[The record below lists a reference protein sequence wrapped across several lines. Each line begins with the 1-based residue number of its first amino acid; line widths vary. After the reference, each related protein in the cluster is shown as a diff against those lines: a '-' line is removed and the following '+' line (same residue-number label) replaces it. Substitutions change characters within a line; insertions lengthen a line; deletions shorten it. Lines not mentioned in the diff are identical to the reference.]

1 MTVISDLEQ
10 DWATWHAARERDL
23 DTDYGWLSIVGF
35 DWLPTSPVALAGLPG
50 IWWADD
56 QRAHVTAD
64 GQLTLSGEPVNGT
77 VSASVAEAGSLSW
90 LLYGDRLVELVLR
103 GGRYAVRQRDP
114 GAATRRDFTGV
125 PTYPLDDGWV
135 VTGYFTPRATP
146 ERVEVSTARE
156 DLRQYVTAVGA
167 VHVALGGTAYELVA
181 TAAGDGRLNLS
192 FHDKT
197 NGEETAPWR
206 TVTTGPVARDG
217 SVLIDFNRTINL
229 PFAFTAYGTC
239 PAPVA
244 GNRLGLPVTAGE
256 KKLR

>member
-10 DWATWHAARERDL
+10 DWQTWHAAREQDL
-23 DTDYGWLSIVGF
+23 DTDYGWLSIAAF
-35 DWLPTSPVALAGLPG
+35 DWLPAAPTALHGLPG
-50 IWWADD
+50 KWWADGE
-56 QRAHVTAD
+56 RAHVRAD
-64 GQLTLSGEPVNGT
+64 GELTLGGEPVHGET
-77 VSASVAEAGSLSW
+77 SASVAEAGSLSW
-90 LLYGDRLVELVLR
+90 LLYGDRLAELVLR

-114 GAATRRDFTGV
+114 RTATRRDFTGV
-125 PTYPLDDGWV
+125 PTYPVNPDWV
-135 VTGYFTPRATP
+135 VRGYYTPYATPRK
-146 ERVEVSTARE
+146 VEVSTARD
-156 DLRQYVTAVGA
+156 DLRQHVTAVGT
-167 VHVALGGTAYELVA
+167 VHVALGGSAYELVA
-181 TAAGDGRLNLS
+181 TAAGSGRLALS

-206 TVTTGPVARDG
+206 TVTTGIVERDQ

>member
-10 DWATWHAARERDL
+10 DWHTWHAARERDL
-23 DTDYGWLSIVGF
+23 DTDYGWLSIVAF
-35 DWLPTSPVALAGLPG
+35 DWLPVEPGTIDGLPG
-50 IWWADD
+50 TWWAD
-56 QRAHVTAD
+56 QQAHVTAAGD
-64 GQLTLSGEPVNGT
+64 LTLGGEPVRGT
-77 VSASVAEAGSLSW
+77 ISASVPEAGSLSW
-90 LLYGDRLVELVLR
+90 LLYGDRLAELVLR

-114 GAATRRDFTGV
+114 RAVTRQQFRGV
-125 PTYPLDDGWV
+125 PAYPLDDGWV
-135 VTGYFTPRATP
+135 VTGYFSPFPKAQQL
-146 ERVEVSTARE
+146 EVSTARD
-156 DLRQYVTAVGA
+156 DLRQHVTAVGT

-181 TAAGDGRLNLS
+181 TAAGDNRLNVS

-206 TVTTGPVARDG
+206 TLTTGPVQRDG

-239 PAPVA
+239 PAPVS
-244 GNRLGLPVTAGE
+244 GNRLALPVTAGE

>member
-1 MTVISDLEQ
+1 MSIVTDLDQ
-10 DWATWHAARERDL
+10 DWQTWHSAREQDL
-23 DTDYGWLSIVGF
+23 DTDYGWLSIAAF
-35 DWLPTSPVALAGLPG
+35 DWLPSAPTALSGLPG
-50 IWWADD
+50 KWWADD
-56 QRAHVTAD
+56 ERAYVTAA
-64 GQLTLSGEPVNGT
+64 GELTLGGEPVNGT
-77 VSASVAEAGSLSW
+77 VSASVPEVGSLSW
-90 LLYGDRLVELVLR
+90 LLYGDRLAELVLR

-114 GAATRRDFTGV
+114 RAATRREFSGV

-135 VTGYFTPRATP
+135 VKAYYTPYVQP
-146 ERVEVSTARE
+146 EQVEVSTARD
-156 DLRQYVTAVGA
+156 DLRQHVTAVGT
-167 VHVALGGTAYELVA
+167 VHLALGGTAYELLA
-181 TAAGDGRLNLS
+181 TAAGGGRLNVS

-206 TVTTGPVARDG
+206 TVTTGVVKRDG

-256 KKLR
+256 KKVR